1 MIASPEAKSVWYKM
15 YFPRLCLDVSKLS
28 IYADSIC
35 VTGIVINKSAASIRM
50 AVGLQFLQA
59 PLPVL
64 WLPGEGERS
73 CFDGPVCI
81 VPPVVCKMSIAL
93 LRSM

>member
-1 MIASPEAKSVWYKM
+1 
-15 YFPRLCLDVSKLS
+15 
-28 IYADSIC
+28 
-35 VTGIVINKSAASIRM
+35 
-50 AVGLQFLQA
+50 LQFLQA

-81 VPPVVCKMSIAL
+81 VPPVVCKMSIPL